1 MTASFPLGRVA
12 GIEIRANWSWLLIVT
27 LLLWSLT
34 DGVFPATN
42 PGLSDT
48 TYFVMALA
56 ATLLFFLSLTLHE
69 LGHAIQA
76 TREGMEIQGIT
87 LWVFGGVAQLRSSFP
102 SAMAELRVAVAGPAV
117 SLALGVVFLAAALLL
132 PLPDAVD
139 GVSFWVGQINLSLL
153 LFNLLPALPLD
164 GGRVLR
170 ALLWRRRDDFTS
182 ATRTAGLLGHV
193 FGHMMIAGG
202 LALALLAGD
211 LGGLWLVFLG
221 WFLLGA
227 AEAEIQG
234 ASARDALAGLHVA
247 DLMVPDPVVV
257 GPSLNVQDFIEGVF
271 MPTRHT
277 AYPVVDASGRPLGL
291 VGFRPALEVPREQWA
306 TTSVLAVMVPAEEA
320 CVDPLTPIA
329 DVMPR
334 LAEEGL
340 RRLLVCRDGRLAGL
354 LSFTDVSRALEA
366 RSRAGQPARMAPA
379 PGADGLR
386 PGMRPAGAGL
396 SR

>member
-12 GIEIRANWSWLLIVT
+12 GIEIRAHWSWLLIVT

-42 PGLSDT
+42 PGLSDA
-48 TYFVMALA
+48 TYLAMALA

-76 TREGMEIQGIT
+76 RREGMAINGIT
-87 LWVFGGVAQLRSSFP
+87 LWVFGGVAQMRSSFP

-117 SLALGVVFLAAALLL
+117 SLALGLVFLAAALLL

-170 ALLWRRRDDFTS
+170 ALLWRRRGDFTS
-182 ATRTAGLLGHV
+182 ATRTAGSLGRV
-193 FGHMMIAGG
+193 FGQLMVVGG

-211 LGGLWLVFLG
+211 LSGLWLVFLG

-227 AEAEIQG
+227 AEAEVQG

-257 GPSLNVQDFIEGVF
+257 APSLNVQDFIDGVF
-271 MPTRHT
+271 LPTRHT
-277 AYPVVDASGRPLGL
+277 AYPVVDATGRPLGL
-291 VGFRPALEVPREQWA
+291 VGFRSALDVPREQWS
-306 TTSVLAVMVPAEEA
+306 TTSVRAVMVPAAEA
-320 CVDPLTPIA
+320 CVDPETPLA

-340 RRLLVCRDGRLAGL
+340 RRLLVCRDGRLVGL

-366 RSRAGQPARMAPA
+366 RARAGARMPRAPT
-379 PGADGLR
+379 ADGLR